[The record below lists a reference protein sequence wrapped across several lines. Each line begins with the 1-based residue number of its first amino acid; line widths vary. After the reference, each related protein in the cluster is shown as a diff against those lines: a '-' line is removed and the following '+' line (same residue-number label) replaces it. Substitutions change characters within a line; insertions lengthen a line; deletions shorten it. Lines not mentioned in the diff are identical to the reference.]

1 MASYV
6 GVDPG
11 AQGSL
16 CLLDDIGYI
25 QFFEPPKMFESPIDL
40 IHEIQRAISGRILI
54 HSAIE
59 DVHSMAQMAAKSNFG
74 FGRNVQ
80 LMHTVLQ
87 LVPLKYELVTPKTW
101 QKALNIPAKK
111 VFTSLGKSW
120 KQGVANVALQTY
132 PNAKLY
138 GPQGGLKDGRADALM
153 LAHYLKLKY
162 GKKTNG
168 SQISTT

>member
-25 QFFEPPKMFESPIDL
+25 QFFEPPKMFKSPGLL
-40 IHEIQRAISGRILI
+40 IKEIQDAISGRILI

-80 LMHTVLQ
+80 LMHTVMQ

-111 VFTSLGKSW
+111 VFDSLGMDW
-120 KQGVANVALQTY
+120 KQGVASVALKIY

-162 GKKTNG
+162 RKQTNG
-168 SQISTT
+168 SPISTT